1 MIWRPCFPFCS
12 CSMFGVVVWRNWSKF
27 RINQSSMKIPRKE
40 AKQIDR
46 NKKKSKSTQKNYFA
60 KNVVVVISRS
70 NRIWIINECGITL
83 ANTSKYHAIQNIAGG
98 RWQKAKMCR
107 NFVRRN
113 LSYVE
118 FTFHWLFS
126 QRNTTYMRKVFRFL
140 HVTFFFLFE
149 SIFSF
154 SVCET
159 TSCLF
164 WLLVL
169 SLHIYICITEPNGIW
184 KLIHWIKHNTN
195 THKQRKTYA
204 LKYSETEKSLYFLIY
219 PCSVCYSPRNYSPNL
234 HSLFL

>member
-1 MIWRPCFPFCS
+1 MEILFSKPTGTEHEWNQNGKWNETKNKFNLNSIMIWRPCFPFCS

-40 AKQIDR
+40 AEQIDR
-46 NKKKSKSTQKNYFA
+46 NKKNSKSTQKNYFA

-140 HVTFFFLFE
+140 HVTFFFLYSKASLVFL
-149 SIFSF
+149 FVKQLA
-154 SVCET
+154 VC
-159 TSCLF
+159 F
-164 WLLVL
+164 G
-169 SLHIYICITEPNGIW
+169 Y
-184 KLIHWIKHNTN
+184 
-195 THKQRKTYA
+195 
-204 LKYSETEKSLYFLIY
+204 
-219 PCSVCYSPRNYSPNL
+219 
-234 HSLFL
+234 